1 VWLWMWRNG
10 RRRLVMAREAD
21 VVDGAEGVADV
32 VREKRRSTMI
42 RRTCSQTFEAE
53 GEVAGGT

>member
-1 VWLWMWRNG
+1 
-10 RRRLVMAREAD
+10 
-21 VVDGAEGVADV
+21 VDGAEGVADV